1 MYYYE
6 DLKEVYKKRNSKT
19 RNKSIQLLK
28 TKKAVSNKNSYMVA
42 LKTYNS
48 LPKELKSLYSNK
60 NYRKYTL
67 KNKLK
72 NYIKST

>member
-1 MYYYE
+1 
-6 DLKEVYKKRNSKT
+6 
-19 RNKSIQLLK
+19 
-28 TKKAVSNKNSYMVA
+28 MVA

-60 NYRKYTL
+60 NNRKYTL

-72 NYIKST
+72 SLGGDYPVYNKVPAHIRIVSKRSRWVEFSVKEKEHKRR